1 MRTSIILSILLI
13 CFSAYVSAFAK
24 GAPTCAP
31 TAAKLLAVPN
41 TPMGKLAK
49 LGYTLTLSS
58 KTYTAGGKA
67 IQITSGGGAF
77 KGLVLTVMDATGKSV
92 GLMNLPDTLQF
103 IANCPGGPKTAL
115 THTDATDKP
124 KLAAEWTPPTAAVG
138 KLTVMAT
145 FVQGGGK
152 GFQVVTS
159 TLDIAGGKAPPST
172 NTTTPSVT
180 SSPSAPTGTGTGLT
194 DTATGTGAGV
204 NTATNAAVTG
214 QPTAS
219 DGMSI
224 SQYSSFCALV
234 LANVVA
240 IVILL

>member
-1 MRTSIILSILLI
+1 MRISIILSILLF

-31 TAAKLLAVPN
+31 TAAKLLGVPN

-77 KGLVLTVMDATGKSV
+77 KGVVLTVMDAAGKSV
-92 GLMNLPDTLQF
+92 GLMNLPATLQY
-103 IANCPGGPKTAL
+103 IASCPGGPKTAL

-124 KLAAEWTPPTAAVG
+124 KLAAEWTPPTTAVG
-138 KLTVMAT
+138 KLTVMAA

-159 TLDIAGGKAPPST
+159 ALDIAGGKAPPST
-172 NTTTPSVT
+172 NTSAPIVT
-180 SSPSAPTGTGTGLT
+180 MTSTPSAPIGTDTGTGTGT
-194 DTATGTGAGV
+194 GV
-204 NTATNAAVTG
+204 NTGTNAAVTS
-214 QPTAS
+214 QPAS

-240 IVILL
+240 VIILL

>member
-1 MRTSIILSILLI
+1 MRTSIILSILLF
-13 CFSAYVSAFAK
+13 CFSAYVSAFSK

-41 TPMGKLAK
+41 TPMGKQAK

-77 KGLVLTVMDATGKSV
+77 KGVVLTVMDATGKSV
-92 GLMNLPDTLQF
+92 GLMNLPATFQY
-103 IANCPGGPKTAL
+103 IASCPGGPKTAL
-115 THTDATDKP
+115 THTDSTDKP
-124 KLAAEWTPPTAAVG
+124 KLVAAWTPPTTAVG

-145 FVQGGGK
+145 FVQGGAK

-159 TLDIAGGKAPPST
+159 ALDIAGGKAPPAT

-180 SSPSAPTGTGTGLT
+180 SSPSAPTGTGLGTTDTG
-194 DTATGTGAGV
+194 TATGTEA
-204 NTATNAAVTG
+204 NTGTNAVVTS
-214 QPTAS
+214 QPAS

-234 LANVVA
+234 LANVAAV
-240 IVILL
+240 VILL

>member
-1 MRTSIILSILLI
+1 MRTSIILSILLF
-13 CFSAYVSAFAK
+13 CFATYVSAFSK
-24 GAPTCAP
+24 GSPTCTP
-31 TAAKLLAVPN
+31 TVAKLLAVPN
-41 TPMGKLAK
+41 TPMGKEAK

-77 KGLVLTVMDATGKSV
+77 KGVVLTVMDATGKSV
-92 GLMNLPDTLQF
+92 GLMNLPATLQY
-103 IANCPGGPKTAL
+103 IATCPGGPKTAL

-124 KLAAEWTPPTAAVG
+124 KLAAEWTPPTAALG
-138 KLTVMAT
+138 KLTVMAA
-145 FVQGGGK
+145 FVQGGAK

-159 TLDIAGGKAPPST
+159 ALDIAGGKTPPST
-172 NTTTPSVT
+172 NTTTPTAT
-180 SSPSAPTGTGTGLT
+180 SSPSAPTDTGTGTGT
-194 DTATGTGAGV
+194 GV
-204 NTATNAAVTG
+204 NTGTNVAATS
-214 QPTAS
+214 QPAS

-240 IVILL
+240 VVILL